1 MPLMIT
7 FLSAMLLLASSL
19 PVCAEAPQSDT
30 LFKDRLTSVLQENP
44 GLLLEPMREVDE
56 QIFELM
62 QQAAL
67 KKRQRPEAGQQPES
81 APQLRPA
88 PDQDSQDQPTSAAMP
103 ESARESEPEPG
114 PEPSFAEQLAWTLRD
129 NPEVIL
135 EPMRSLDTEP
145 LEIMQQAAARQRQ
158 GGGEQPANAS
168 TDAPREEREQAS
180 EPSQNASFEERLAWA
195 LKEDNTLLLEAIQAV
210 DMEVLELMQQAA
222 RKKRQEEVRQQR
234 ERELQSPLQP
244 VVEPERVLKGPA
256 QAPVTIVEYSDF
268 QCPYCSRLARDLDQV
283 MTQLGDEARLVFK
296 HNPLAMHPS
305 AMQAAMIFEAVFM
318 QDKEAGARLY
328 KLLFE
333 NGDRLDELGEKGMLA
348 LAVQAGAKREAVRKA
363 MRSPEVHQRIQADIA
378 EFRSFGFQGVPVL
391 LVNGVSVRGAVP
403 AEDILELVRMTRK
416 NRSSGDTQENAGD

>member
-1 MPLMIT
+1 MPLVIT

-44 GLLLEPMREVDE
+44 GLLLEPMRGVDE

-67 KKRQRPEAGQQPES
+67 KKRQQPES
-81 APQLRPA
+81 PPQLQPE
-88 PDQDSQDQPTSAAMP
+88 PDQTLQDQPTSP
-103 ESARESEPEPG
+103 ARPEPEQ
-114 PEPSFAEQLAWTLRD
+114 PEPSFVEQLAWTLRD
-129 NPEVIL
+129 SPEVIL

-158 GGGEQPANAS
+158 QQEGGEQPANVPANTS
-168 TDAPREEREQAS
+168 QEVREQAS
-180 EPSQNASFEERLAWA
+180 EPAQDASFEEHLAWA

-333 NGDRLDELGEKGMLA
+333 NGDRLDELARRACSPWPSRPGPSA
-348 LAVQAGAKREAVRKA
+348 RPCAKPCEAPKCTSASR
-363 MRSPEVHQRIQADIA
+363 RI
-378 EFRSFGFQGVPVL
+378 
-391 LVNGVSVRGAVP
+391 
-403 AEDILELVRMTRK
+403 
-416 NRSSGDTQENAGD
+416 